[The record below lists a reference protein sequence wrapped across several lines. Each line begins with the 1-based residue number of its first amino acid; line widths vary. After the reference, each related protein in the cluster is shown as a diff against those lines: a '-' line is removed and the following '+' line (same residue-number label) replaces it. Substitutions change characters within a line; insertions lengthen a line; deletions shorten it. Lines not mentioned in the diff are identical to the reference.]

1 MNLDIAHLQSW
12 IGREDSAQDLLTAEL
27 ARRFA
32 ATLDLPVASGTIAP
46 RLIHLCLAPPIAPL
60 SALGRDGHP
69 ARGGFL
75 PPVPLPLRMWA
86 GGTFTFHRDLAVGAT
101 VTRQSRIADVVLK
114 EGRSGPL
121 CFVSVNH
128 RLSDADGLAVEERQ
142 DLVYRAHGAPGS
154 AAPPA
159 PAAAMGQY
167 RQAVDGSA
175 VVLFRY
181 SAITFNGHRIHYD
194 QPYATHVEGYPG
206 LVVHGPL
213 QATWLYHFASRLR
226 GGTPPRQFAFRSLA
240 PVFDTDTLTLHARD
254 EAADVAG
261 LRLWIAAD
269 GGPVAMLAEA
279 QW

>member
-1 MNLDIAHLQSW
+1 MDLDIAHLQSW
-12 IGREDSAQDLLTAEL
+12 IGREDSAQDLLTPEL

-32 ATLDLPVASGTIAP
+32 ATLDLPLAPGPVAP
-46 RLIHLCLAPPIAPL
+46 RLIHLCLAPPVAPL

-86 GGTFTFHRDLAVGAT
+86 GGAFTFHRDLAVGAT

-114 EGRSGPL
+114 DGRSGPL
-121 CFVSVNH
+121 CFVTVNH
-128 RLSDADGLAVEERQ
+128 RLSDADGLAIEERQ
-142 DLVYRAHGAPGS
+142 DLVFRTQSAPGS
-154 AAPPA
+154 AVPPG
-159 PAAAMGQY
+159 PAAEEGQY
-167 RQAVDGSA
+167 RHPVDGSA

-194 QPYATHVEGYPG
+194 QPYATGVEGYPG

-226 GGTPPRQFAFRSLA
+226 AGKPPRQFVFRNLA
-240 PVFDTDTLTLHARD
+240 TVFDTDTLTLHARD
-254 EAADVAG
+254 DTAAAG
-261 LRLWIAAD
+261 LHLWVAAE